1 MEDIRSYRFD
11 DDETLRILNKDDET
25 VRLLRRDLAT
35 ADRRKDD
42 VEVPFEIPRD

>member
-11 DDETLRILNKDDET
+11 DDETVRILRSDDDT
-25 VRLLRRDLAT
+25 VRLHRRDFA
-35 ADRRKDD
+35 ADQRKDD

>member
-11 DDETLRILNKDDET
+11 DDETVRIPRNDDET
-25 VRLLRRDLAT
+25 VRLNRREFA
-35 ADRRKDD
+35 AEKKKDD